1 MAFGEHTAGVEL
13 LWSTRPQ
20 PKRGPKPALNLD
32 QITQVAIE
40 IADAEELAAVSME
53 RVAGELNFT
62 KMSLYRYVPGKKE
75 LIALMIDRALGTPP
89 SSMTTLPGWRERLEI
104 WAHAMFDAFL
114 AHPWT
119 LPATV
124 GSRPIGPNEL
134 LWAEYAVAA
143 LDGTPLT
150 PAEKLDTVAVLVGHV
165 RGIASQQAAMGDQPE
180 EQLSAMM
187 AGLALPRA
195 DRFPAI
201 ARTVAAIAA
210 SGPEGGQNEA
220 LDFGLN
226 RILDGL
232 GLIII
237 NDDHL
242 MRSGKE
248 RKRQRS

>member
-1 MAFGEHTAGVEL
+1 MTFGEHTAGVEL
-13 LWSTRPQ
+13 LWGTRPQ
-20 PKRGPKPALNLD
+20 PKRGPKPALSLD
-32 QITQVAIE
+32 QIAQTAID
-40 IADAEELAAVSME
+40 IADAEDLGAVSME
-53 RVAGELNFT
+53 QIGRALNFT

-89 SSMTTLPGWRERLEI
+89 GSMTAMPGWRERLDF
-104 WAHAMFDAFL
+104 WARAMFDAFL

-143 LDGTPLT
+143 LDETPLS
-150 PAEKLDTVAVLVGHV
+150 PAQKLDTVAVLAGHV
-165 RGIASQQAAMGDQPE
+165 RGIASQQAAMGNQPE
-180 EQLSAMM
+180 EQLGAMM
-187 AGLALPRA
+187 AGLAMPRA

-201 ARTVAAIAA
+201 ARTIAAIAA
-210 SGPEGGQNEA
+210 GGPEAGQNQA

-232 GLIII
+232 SLII
-237 NDDHL
+237 NEDHL